1 MRLRR
6 SRSVA
11 LVTALVLLAR
21 GVFACRSQHDR
32 NEDVPREMEAME
44 RKIVPPEAQVLA
56 RSGPVQNDWSL
67 TATWDIETKMD
78 RVEYSKWVTSQLVPE
93 FKIVR
98 VDESQL
104 TFSKQVDGDMNSI
117 ECKFTQ
123 MDEQFRVQVAFSAR
137 PD

>member
-1 MRLRR
+1 
-6 SRSVA
+6 
-11 LVTALVLLAR
+11 
-21 GVFACRSQHDR
+21 
-32 NEDVPREMEAME
+32 MEAIE
-44 RKIVPPEAQVLA
+44 GKIVPPDDQVLA

-98 VDESQL
+98 ADESQL

-123 MDEQFRVQVAFSAR
+123 MDEQFRVQVAFRGSAFQEHSLLY
-137 PD
+137 